1 MKPIL
6 VTDGT
11 VVTATATTQAD
22 IRIEV
27 GRIVAIG
34 KGLAREGCRIIDAS
48 DRLVLPGGI
57 DVHTHLNLRVGAEK
71 VSDGFYHGSVAAAH
85 GGTTCVVEHP
95 GFGPAGCSLAHQI
108 DAYRSEADAE
118 VVVDYGLHGVV
129 QHVDDEVLAAI
140 PKLAERGIP
149 TIKVYLTYDGR
160 LDDTGIIA
168 VLQAAKQA
176 GVLVCF
182 HAENHA
188 IVTALTERLRQG
200 DSSDPALHPQSRPD
214 YAEAEAIYRLIRLA
228 RAAGEVPIYIV
239 HLSTAAGLDII
250 REARDQGSV
259 VYAETCPQ
267 YLCLTET
274 CYQRPD
280 GLACIMA
287 PPLRREKDCAALWQG
302 LADGAIDVVATDH
315 CSFSLARKQALGSED
330 IFRTPGGIPGVE
342 TRLPILYSEGVA
354 RGRISLQRF
363 VELVAANP
371 ARIMGLSP
379 AKGEIAVGADA
390 DLTILDPDKR
400 LTLDCGTLHQQVDY
414 TPFAGLAVQGWP
426 ETVLIRGQV
435 VVEAGRLRAA
445 PGSGGFVARHIQ

>member
-1 MKPIL
+1 
-6 VTDGT
+6 
-11 VVTATATTQAD
+11 
-22 IRIEV
+22 
-27 GRIVAIG
+27 
-34 KGLAREGCRIIDAS
+34 
-48 DRLVLPGGI
+48 
-57 DVHTHLNLRVGAEK
+57 
-71 VSDGFYHGSVAAAH
+71 
-85 GGTTCVVEHP
+85 
-95 GFGPAGCSLAHQI
+95 
-108 DAYRSEADAE
+108 
-118 VVVDYGLHGVV
+118 
-129 QHVDDEVLAAI
+129 
-140 PKLAERGIP
+140 
-149 TIKVYLTYDGR
+149 
-160 LDDTGIIA
+160 
-168 VLQAAKQA
+168 
-176 GVLVCF
+176 
-182 HAENHA
+182 
-188 IVTALTERLRQG
+188 
-200 DSSDPALHPQSRPD
+200 
-214 YAEAEAIYRLIRLA
+214 
-228 RAAGEVPIYIV
+228 
-239 HLSTAAGLDII
+239 
-250 REARDQGSV
+250 
-259 VYAETCPQ
+259 
-267 YLCLTET
+267 
-274 CYQRPD
+274 
-280 GLACIMA
+280 
-287 PPLRREKDCAALWQG
+287 